1 MNSRR
6 SNQRRPVRRSSNST
20 EFDGRPDRASR
31 NGAYTRR
38 DSFDP
43 SAYGRSSDSSRTP
56 SPRSTHD
63 DNPYTRRVSQAE
75 YTQRRKRAKRKRIA
89 LVAVAV
95 VLVLCLGGAG
105 AAFAYYQTVSNNLHQ
120 GIDDD
125 LARTLAAAEAAHPY
139 EGGPFYMLLMGTDGS
154 SDREASAE
162 YAGDQ
167 FRSDSMMVTR
177 IDPQG
182 KKVALVSLHRDTLV
196 DMGEYGQQKL
206 NAAHSIGGASYTV
219 ETVSK
224 LAGVPITHYAE
235 INFDG
240 FKDIVD
246 ALGGVM
252 GLAADATYLQS
263 RMLNKGKGPAV
274 HALRVQTDRKRYHE
288 YMKHALELTPGL
300 AIHQAEIISIEVED
314 GHVKGVVTQL
324 NGEYGAKCVVIA
336 TGTNLGGKIFVG
348 DAWYASGPDGMHAAN
363 ALTESLKAAGLPL
376 RRFKTG
382 TPARV
387 HRRSID
393 FAKLEC
399 QPGDPD
405 NELQPFS
412 FMTDAPMHNK
422 VECWIAYTNPE
433 THRIIL
439 DNIQRS
445 PLYGGMIEGVGPR
458 YCPSI
463 EDKVVR
469 FAGKDRHPIFVE
481 PCGENT
487 EEMYLQGASSSL
499 PEDVQNAF
507 YRSIKGFENIEIM
520 RPAYAIEYDC
530 VDPTS
535 LEATLESKV
544 VRGLYGAGQFNGT
557 SGYEEAAAQGLLAGL
572 NAARNALGESQLI
585 LPRQSSY
592 LGTLVDDLVTKGVM
606 DPYRM
611 MTSRSE
617 YRLTLRQDNAD
628 TRLTPIGREYG
639 LVQDDRWTKYQQTQ
653 AVLDAERHRLH
664 DAHLRTADLRAAM
677 EAAGLAPAAEGGIA
691 EELLRRPEIDYPLIA
706 GMIGWGEGITP
717 MLAERLETE
726 IKYAGYIARQDRM
739 IHEVARHEKTLIPED
754 FSYTELTGLTLE
766 AREKLAR
773 IRPKNLGQAGR
784 IPGVSPSDVA
794 QLSIALAAK
803 RS

>member
-1 MNSRR
+1 MN
-6 SNQRRPVRRSSNST
+6 
-20 EFDGRPDRASR
+20 
-31 NGAYTRR
+31 
-38 DSFDP
+38 
-43 SAYGRSSDSSRTP
+43 
-56 SPRSTHD
+56 H
-63 DNPYTRRVSQAE
+63 
-75 YTQRRKRAKRKRIA
+75 
-89 LVAVAV
+89 
-95 VLVLCLGGAG
+95 LGDYDVIVIGAG
-105 AAFAYYQTVSNNLHQ
+105 HA
-120 GIDDD
+120 GI
-125 LARTLAAAEAAHPY
+125 EAAHAAA
-139 EGGPFYMLLMGTDGS
+139 MLGAKTAVFTM
-154 SDREASAE
+154 
-162 YAGDQ
+162 
-167 FRSDSMMVTR
+167 
-177 IDPQG
+177 
-182 KKVALVSLHRDTLV
+182 SLDAIGN
-196 DMGEYGQQKL
+196 MPC
-206 NAAHSIGGASYTV
+206 NPSIGGTAKGTLV
-219 ETVSK
+219 RE
-224 LAGVPITHYAE
+224 L
-235 INFDG
+235 
-240 FKDIVD
+240 D

-393 FAKLEC
+393 FSKLEC

-617 YRLTLRQDNAD
+617 YRLILRQDNAD
-628 TRLTPIGREYG
+628 LRLTEKGHDIG
-639 LVQDDRWTKYQQTQ
+639 LVTEERYAHFLSRKKAYEEAMAYIRTKRFTPKA
-653 AVLDAERHRLH
+653 AVNAALASVGSAPL
-664 DAHLRTADLRAAM
+664 TTGIGADKILK
-677 EAAGLAPAAEGGIA
+677 
-691 EELLRRPEIDYPLIA
+691 RPEMTYRAMVDVLGCPA
-706 GMIGWGEGITP
+706 FDPEAVEEMEITV
-717 MLAERLETE
+717 
-726 IKYAGYIARQDRM
+726 KYEGYIARQEAAVQKAARM
-739 IHEVARHEKTLIPED
+739 EKEKMPED
-754 FSYTELTGLTLE
+754 IDYLHLDGISIE
-766 AREKLAR
+766 ARQKLDQ
-773 IRPKNLGQAGR
+773 IRPLSLGQASR
-784 IPGVSPSDVA
+784 ISGVSPADMSV
-794 QLSIALAAK
+794 LMVYVK
-803 RS
+803 RMKGNQ